1 MMNMNATLIGQ
12 LLVIFALIMG
22 VLTYYLGRKKTST
35 PIIAGVLGALL
46 SLMPLLGLIYA
57 AALVLKSDVHQVT
70 ANEI

>member
-22 VLTYYLGRKKTST
+22 VLTYYLGRKNQH